1 MKSNKDAK
9 IAKLRALILRNRQE
23 LDMHDFTSIDDID
36 DLSSR
41 VTNLYKDYKDLSK
54 CESGDSLSY
63 VLMFI
68 LGVFSLLLAGVLFL
82 GMNQTTTAAFELIC
96 INPFVHKIVSFVI
109 TIPGPIIVKLALLV
123 FIGVVFVMWGV
134 MRLTSGASTS
144 ERIADIEDEISDIFR
159 AHIVEDSVGPETM
172 KIFRRYISNMRK
184 NFHDIDNAND
194 KIKRIERERKF
205 ENNNRN
211 RN

>member
-1 MKSNKDAK
+1 MKSNKDVK
-9 IAKLRALILRNRQE
+9 IAKLRALIVQKRQE
-23 LDMHDFTSIDDID
+23 LDMHDFTSLDDID
-36 DLSSR
+36 ELSSR

-54 CESGDSLSY
+54 CEGTDSLSY

-68 LGVFSLLLAGVLFL
+68 LGVFSLLLAGILFL
-82 GMNQTTTAAFELIC
+82 GINQSTTAAFELIC
-96 INPFVHKIVSFVI
+96 MNPIVHKIVSFVI
-109 TIPGPIIVKLALLV
+109 TVPGSLIVKLAILV
-123 FIGVVFVMWGV
+123 FVGVVFVMWGV

-194 KIKRIERERKF
+194 KIKNLQKEKRHES
-205 ENNNRN
+205 NYS
-211 RN
+211 

>member
-1 MKSNKDAK
+1 MKSTRDAK
-9 IAKLRALILRNRQE
+9 IAKLRSQILRNRQE
-23 LDMHDFTSIDDID
+23 LDMHDFTSIEDID

-41 VTNLYKDYKDLSK
+41 VTNLYKDYKDLAK
-54 CESGDSLSY
+54 CEGSDSLSY
-63 VLMFI
+63 VLMFV
-68 LGVFSLLLAGVLFL
+68 LGIISLMIAGILFL
-82 GMNQTTTAAFELIC
+82 GMNESTTAIFELIC
-96 INPFVHKIVSFVI
+96 NNTLVHKVISFII
-109 TIPGPIIVKLALLV
+109 TLPGPIVVKLALFV

-134 MRLTSGASTS
+134 IRLTSGASTS

-194 KIKRIERERKF
+194 KIKRLERENKY
-205 ENNNRN
+205 ESNNR
-211 RN
+211 

>member
-1 MKSNKDAK
+1 MRSTKDAK

-41 VTNLYKDYKDLSK
+41 VSNLYKDYKDLAK
-54 CESGDSLSY
+54 CEGSDSLSY

-68 LGVFSLLLAGVLFL
+68 LGIISLLIAGILFF
-82 GMNQTTTAAFELIC
+82 GMNESTTVIFELIC
-96 INPFVHKIVSFVI
+96 SNTFVQKVISFII
-109 TIPGPIIVKLALLV
+109 TLPGSIIVKLAIFV
-123 FIGVVFVMWGV
+123 FVGVVFVLWGII
-134 MRLTSGASTS
+134 RLTSGARTS

-172 KIFRRYISNMRK
+172 KIFKRYISNMRK
-184 NFHDIDNAND
+184 DFHDIDNAND
-194 KIKRIERERKF
+194 KIKRLEKEIKY
-205 ENNNRN
+205 ENNNR
-211 RN
+211 